1 MPARG
6 LTYLRGKG
14 TMAMTWND
22 IAELYPEFVAWAVQ
36 AGGPLLTGEVREEDY
51 SRLKAAYETRG
62 DQ

>member
-1 MPARG
+1 
-6 LTYLRGKG
+6 
-14 TMAMTWND
+14 MAMTWND